1 MMTLVDKRI
10 FTTLFFSLFTAVT
23 GVGIVVP
30 LLPVYALHLGAGGL
44 YIGLIFGSFSI
55 SRSFFLPYFGR
66 LSDRKGRKPF
76 IVTGLIAYAAV
87 SFAFMFSETVG
98 GLITIRFFQGIA
110 SAMLMPVCQAYIG
123 DIAPPGREGTVMGLF
138 NVAMFTGLS
147 IGPVLG
153 GLINDRF
160 SLDAAFAAMGLLSVA
175 GFFMSLYFLP
185 AVSTEKVRRQARPVV
200 TWRSLMMD
208 RSIIALFAIR
218 GAYAACIGII
228 WGFLPVLA
236 AAELKLT
243 SAHIGFLVTLGVL
256 VSGIMHVPM
265 GFLADRVSRRGM
277 VLVGSGII
285 VVAVAAFYGAHT
297 FYQMLAAS
305 LVFGVGGGIA
315 MPAQMALAVA
325 AGSRTK
331 AMGAVMGVLTLAH
344 SLGMLAGAVLA
355 GGLMDVLS
363 LRAAFPFGSIIMAAA
378 LAAFI
383 VLHASEPKTTATTA
397 TADPDFL

>member
-44 YIGLIFGSFSI
+44 YIGLIFGAFSI
-55 SRSFFLPYFGR
+55 SRSVFLPYFGR

-76 IVTGLIAYAAV
+76 ITTGLIAYAAV
-87 SFAFMFSETVG
+87 SFAFMLSETVG

-123 DIAPPGREGTVMGLF
+123 DITPPGKEGTLMGLF

-160 SLDAAFAAMGLLSVA
+160 NLDAAFAAMGLLSVA

-185 AVSTEKVRRQARPVV
+185 AVGKENVRRQSRPVI
-200 TWRSLMMD
+200 TWRALMVD
-208 RSIIALFAIR
+208 RCIMALFAIR

-236 AAELKLT
+236 AAELQLT

-256 VSGIMHVPM
+256 VSGIMQVPM
-265 GFLADRVSRRGM
+265 GFLADRFSRRGM
-277 VLVGSGII
+277 VMIGSVVIVAA
-285 VVAVAAFYGAHT
+285 VVAFYWAHT
-297 FYQMLAAS
+297 FHQMLAAS
-305 LVFGVGGGIA
+305 LVFGLGGGIA

-344 SLGMLAGAVLA
+344 SIGMLAGAILA
-355 GGLMDVLS
+355 GGLMDILS
-363 LRAAFPFGSIIMAAA
+363 LRAAFPFGGAIMAAA
-378 LAAFI
+378 LAAFVI
-383 VLHASEPKTTATTA
+383 LHTSDPKTTAAAPT
-397 TADPDFL
+397 DPDFL